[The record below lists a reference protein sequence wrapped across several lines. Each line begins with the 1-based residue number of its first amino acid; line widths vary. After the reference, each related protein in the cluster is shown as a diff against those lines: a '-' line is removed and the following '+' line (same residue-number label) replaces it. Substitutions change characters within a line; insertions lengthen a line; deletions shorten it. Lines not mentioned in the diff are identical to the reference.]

1 MHPQTPPAT
10 SEAEKL
16 DILEHGMAKG
26 GVPQSTN
33 RRSYFQLQV
42 FTECVDVTAVTQAVA
57 NSGYPAVVYK
67 DVLDPRGVGLLF
79 MNENPEFF
87 VKEVRALL
95 TSGPFLPLVP
105 RPELTLFGRTYALGR
120 EQDLEDWLLRKFQ
133 RNALNPSYPWAVWYP
148 LRRKPEFA
156 ALERHEQGKILA
168 EHGNLGRIYGES
180 GHAQDIRLSC
190 FGIDAHDNEFVIG
203 LVGPEL
209 YPLSRLVQDMR
220 KTQQTIH
227 FIANLGPFFVG
238 HKAWQSPPETAENA

>member
-1 MHPQTPPAT
+1 MQPQIPSQNP
-10 SEAEKL
+10 EVEKL

-42 FTECVDVTAVTQAVA
+42 FTQCFDLDAVVDAVA
-57 NSGYPAVVYK
+57 KSGLRAVVYK
-67 DVLDPRGVGLLF
+67 DVLDSRGVGILF
-79 MNENPEFF
+79 MSENPDIF
-87 VKEVRALL
+87 VKDVRTLL
-95 TSGPFLPLVP
+95 TSAPFRPLTP
-105 RPELTLFGRTYALGR
+105 RPEMTLFGRTYALGR
-120 EQDLEDWLLRKFQ
+120 EQDLEDWLLHKFQ
-133 RNALNPSYPWAVWYP
+133 RNALNPDYPWAVWYP
-148 LRRKPEFA
+148 LRRKSAFA

-168 EHGNLGRIYGES
+168 EHGNLGRMYGDA
-180 GHAQDIRLSC
+180 GLAQDIRLNC

-227 FIANLGPFFVG
+227 FIENLGPFFIG
-238 HKAWQSPPETAENA
+238 YKTWQSPT